1 MGVIFALLSA
11 VFYALVF
18 FFAKLLV
25 TKARKPLVVAA
36 LFQLLAGLLAIPL
49 FLLEPARVNQTQDI
63 WTLLV
68 IVIVLYSFF
77 NVFNF
82 ISNKLLDF
90 SITGILSQSTL
101 IITFLGSLMVFGEPA
116 TLNKIIAVILILLAN
131 ISILIKKKSGAK
143 INFKGIVIRLAA
155 SIILGSAL
163 IIDAKNSV
171 NFSLPLYAFI
181 TYFFPGIL
189 TYIFS
194 RANFSDVREHIA
206 RFYKGIFLMS
216 LMGTLGYY
224 FLIKSF
230 QTLEKSIAAPLNNL
244 SPVIMVCLG
253 IVFLKE
259 TDRIWVKR
267 FAVIIVFLAAVLLNL
282 A

>member
-259 TDRIWVKR
+259 TDRIWVKI